1 MREETTLVE
10 HDMNALIDD
19 LINQASIA
27 REKAYTPYS
36 HFPVGAA
43 VLTSTGEVYT
53 GCNIE
58 NASYGATCCAERV
71 AIFKA
76 ISQGHR
82 DIRGIAVVAGSQEPV
97 PPCGICRQVMIELAP
112 QAVVAMANL
121 EGKREVRTV
130 DELLPSP
137 FGGGFL

>member
-1 MREETTLVE
+1 ME
-10 HDMNALIDD
+10 HDIVNLLD
-19 LINQASIA
+19 QAAAA
-27 REKAYTPYS
+27 RERAYAPYS

-43 VLTSTGEVYT
+43 VLTESGEVYT

-71 AIFKA
+71 ALFKA
-76 ISQGHR
+76 VSEGNK
-82 DIRGIAVVAGSQEPV
+82 DIRAIAVVASGEEAV

-121 EGKREVRTV
+121 EGKREIRRVS
-130 DELLPSP
+130 ELLPGP
-137 FGGGFL
+137 FGGDFL

>member
-1 MREETTLVE
+1 MTER
-10 HDMNALIDD
+10 DMNALIDH
-19 LINQASIA
+19 LIDHATIA
-27 REKAYTPYS
+27 RGKAYTPYS

-43 VLTSTGEVYT
+43 VLTTTGEVYT

-71 AIFKA
+71 ALFKA
-76 ISQGHR
+76 VSQGHR

-121 EGKREVRTV
+121 EGKRVVRTV
-130 DELLPSP
+130 AELLPSP
-137 FGGGFL
+137 FGGEFL

>member
-1 MREETTLVE
+1 MKEQEISS
-10 HDMNALIDD
+10 LIE
-19 LINQASIA
+19 QAVAA
-27 REKAYTPYS
+27 RERAYTPYS

-43 VLTSTGEVYT
+43 VLTNTGKVYT

-71 AIFKA
+71 ALFKA
-76 ISQGHR
+76 VSAGEK
-82 DIRGIAVVAGSQEPV
+82 DIRAIAVVAAGEQAV

-121 EGKREVRTV
+121 EGKKEVRTV
-130 DELLPSP
+130 AQLLPGP
-137 FGGGFL
+137 FGGSFL